1 MPCPVGEKFFFR
13 LVTPGEVYTL
23 GIDDGAG
30 NTIAAEGGVV
40 DCETIASWKNSDDK
54 IVMKIVNDHFK
65 NSVGLSAMFDFDM
78 ITEMFQFEF
87 DLECR

>member
-1 MPCPVGEKFFFR
+1 
-13 LVTPGEVYTL
+13 
-23 GIDDGAG
+23 
-30 NTIAAEGGVV
+30 
-40 DCETIASWKNSDDK
+40 
-54 IVMKIVNDHFK
+54 MKIVNDHFK